1 MKTYAN
7 LELNHF
13 YLVRENEGD
22 KVALLEP
29 IMETENCFLLTEHD
43 EYENTFWKE
52 KSDPINGLLEQLT
65 DEQVVLYN
73 SLFEDDEE
81 DDDDDEFEFE
91 ESFLEDDDELEEKN

>member
-52 KSDPINGLLEQLT
+52 KSDPINGLLEKL

-81 DDDDDEFEFE
+81 DDYDDDEFEFE